1 MTAERELCWPASELV
16 EQDQNCALNV
26 AMAGFAPKDIT
37 DDQQNQILHAF
48 AMIEV
53 RILGS
58 RGNIKPTAPRHA
70 RHAGVLVG
78 GALLLDC
85 GERSYL
91 KYQPRWTLITHLH
104 PDHAFFLDTAVPNLP
119 AVYAPQTHP
128 RCRARVVKAGEQLRL
143 GEWHVTAIR
152 TVHSTKVLSLA
163 YRVDRSGASLL
174 YTGDLLAIERRYHPL
189 LHTDL
194 IITDGSFIRRGG
206 LVRTDRKS
214 GRRFGHGGIPD
225 LIAFFAPFTRRIVFT
240 HLGAWFY
247 RDPCHARQRVAELG
261 QIYDLDVRLA
271 WDGMRL
277 EL

>member
-1 MTAERELCWPASELV
+1 
-16 EQDQNCALNV
+16 
-26 AMAGFAPKDIT
+26 
-37 DDQQNQILHAF
+37 
-48 AMIEV
+48 MIEV

-78 GALLLDC
+78 GSLLLDC

-91 KYQPRWTLITHLH
+91 NYHPRWTLITHWH
-104 PDHAFFLDTAVPNLP
+104 PDHAFFLNNDAVPQLP
-119 AVYAPQTHP
+119 SVYAPQTHS
-128 RCRARVVKAGEQLRL
+128 RCRARVVKAGEALLL
-143 GEWHVTAIR
+143 GKWHVTAIR
-152 TVHSTKVLSLA
+152 TVHSAKVLSLA
-163 YRVDRSGASLL
+163 YRVERSDTSLL
-174 YTGDLLAIERRYHPL
+174 YTGDLFAIRRRYHPL

-214 GRRFGHGGIPD
+214 GRQFGHGGIPD
-225 LIAFFAPFTRRIVFT
+225 LIAFFARFTRRIVFT

-247 RDPCHARQRVAELG
+247 RDPLCARQRVAELG

-277 EL
+277 EI